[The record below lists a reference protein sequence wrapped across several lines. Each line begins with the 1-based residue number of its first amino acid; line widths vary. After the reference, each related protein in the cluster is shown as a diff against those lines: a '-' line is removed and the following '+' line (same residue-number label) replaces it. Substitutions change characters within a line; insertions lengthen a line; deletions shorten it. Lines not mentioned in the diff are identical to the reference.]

1 MGNKTGFL
9 SKSFFYITLVLF
21 ITWIVLFEFI
31 LAENNILPRP
41 DIVLL
46 SIPALFKDYD
56 FLSHFLTTIS
66 AVYLP
71 GMLAYLI
78 IFICREFILRES
90 GILNKIINYFS
101 GLSIIVPALLIA
113 ILMIYWFPHSFYTEY
128 LFSFLVTLLWMA
140 AEFHSSER
148 LKIES
153 YVLAF
158 SSMGAE
164 KAFLD
169 KNILWNE
176 LKPRLFKKLYPH
188 HLHLWALILTFEY
201 IQDYYG
207 LGTILRKTLYF
218 HDFSALIITIF
229 VIPVII
235 LAGFSCL
242 KLLENK
248 FVFWEAE

>member
-1 MGNKTGFL
+1 MENKTSSFR
-9 SKSFFYITLVLF
+9 KSFFYINLLLF
-21 ITWIVLFEFI
+21 ISYIILFEFI
-31 LAENNILPRP
+31 LPENNILPRP
-41 DIVLL
+41 DIILI
-46 SIPALFKDYD
+46 SIPALLKDYD
-56 FLSHFLTTIS
+56 ILSHFLTTIS

-71 GMLAYLI
+71 GILAYLI
-78 IFICREFILRES
+78 LYICREFVLRQS
-90 GILNKIINYFS
+90 GITNKIFNYFS
-101 GLSIIVPALLIA
+101 GLFFIVPALLTA
-113 ILMIYWFPHSFYTEY
+113 ILMIYWFPYSFYNEY
-128 LFSFLVTLLWMA
+128 IFSLLFTFVWMA
-140 AEFHSSER
+140 VEFHSSKR
-148 LKIES
+148 LKNES
-153 YVLAF
+153 YILAF
-158 SSMGAE
+158 SSMGGE

-229 VIPVII
+229 IIPVII
-235 LAGFSCL
+235 LAGFGCL